1 MKGLKYHWRA
11 VDLRWLF
18 AFLLMLCLGMTVAI
32 RQAPFSMPDEGAHYL
47 RAYEVSHLHLLNYRN
62 HVGVDI
68 PCNEYLIAAKK
79 YQLTPGIQKK
89 AEEGWMD
96 SSCRVR
102 SINTAGTYSFVPYI
116 PAALSLF
123 ITEKLGWK
131 IEDKLVAARGANFAV
146 WFTILFFGLL
156 LIEKGRILMACLV
169 LFPSFFWQLV
179 ALSAD
184 GSTFAFCLLYVFVVV
199 SAAQQRTVV
208 TPKLIK
214 ILLPIAAL
222 IGASKGVYVP
232 IALLSFGLWDRL
244 PDKGRFYKLM
254 VCVTP
259 TLVALGVFLLLTGLA
274 DPSLI
279 YLGNGANPANQMA
292 GILLD
297 PISFAD
303 IIFHSL
309 LQTDLR
315 GVVAPAYAVPNAGRA
330 FGITVVAG
338 VTSAVLLIYSDFG
351 VDRKFR
357 VVAALVFILLL
368 AAVALPLYLT
378 YSPVG
383 AKYILGL
390 QGRYYL
396 PLIPLA
402 FVAGAF
408 NANKIDW
415 IELFRR
421 WQTKSEW
428 IAIISLLGLIL
439 ACVNI
444 K

>member
-1 MKGLKYHWRA
+1 MKDVKYHWRA
-11 VDLRWLF
+11 VDLRWLT
-18 AFLLMLCLGMTVAI
+18 ALLLMFCLGMTVAV

-47 RAYEVSHLHLLNYRN
+47 RAYEVSHFHLLNYRN

-68 PCNEYLIAAKK
+68 PCDEYLIAAKK
-79 YQLTPGIQKK
+79 YQLTPDIQKK
-89 AEEGWMD
+89 AEDGWMD

-102 SINTAGTYSFVPYI
+102 SVNTAGTYSFVPYI
-116 PAALSLF
+116 PAALALF
-123 ITEKLGWK
+123 ITEKLEWK
-131 IEDKLVAARGANFAV
+131 VEDKLVAARGANFAV

-156 LIEKGRILMACLV
+156 LIEEGRILMACLV
-169 LFPSFFWQLV
+169 LMPSFFWQLV

-184 GSTFAFCLLYVFVVV
+184 GSTFAFCLIYVFLVV
-199 SAAQQRTVV
+199 STAQQRTVV
-208 TPKLIK
+208 TPKLMK

-254 VCVTP
+254 VCATP

-292 GILLD
+292 GILSD

-303 IIFHSL
+303 IIFRSL

-315 GVVAPAYAVPNAGRA
+315 GLVAPAYAVPNAGRA
-330 FGITVVAG
+330 FAITVVAG
-338 VTSAVLLIYSDFG
+338 VASAILLIHSDFG
-351 VDRKFR
+351 VDRRFR

-368 AAVALPLYLT
+368 TAVGLPLYLT

-383 AKYILGL
+383 AQHILGL

-402 FVAGAF
+402 FIAVAV
-408 NANKIDW
+408 NVTQVKW
-415 IELFRR
+415 RQLLK
-421 WQTKSEW
+421 QLQSKSGW
-428 IAIISLLGLIL
+428 IAIIPLLGLIL
-439 ACVNI
+439 ACFNI
-444 K
+444 R